1 MLSAGC
7 VFFYGIVLLRLRG
20 GGIAPAL
27 HEQIDLRYKV
37 CVGNKR
43 YQSVILL
50 CIPDRGKENIGLGVF
65 AEVVQILGLDAKGF
79 QLLALPQQ
87 ALHTGLSHQLFI
99 ILRQSI

>member
-1 MLSAGC
+1 MLSAGNG
-7 VFFYGIVLLRLRG
+7 FFCRSVLLRLHG

-50 CIPDRGKENIGLGVF
+50 RVTNRREEDIRLGIF
-65 AEVVQILGLDAKGF
+65 AEVL
-79 QLLALPQQ
+79 
-87 ALHTGLSHQLFI
+87 
-99 ILRQSI
+99 